1 MNNQSFIIENL
12 LPVAISLMVL
22 WVAYRL
28 LFTNSNRFQFNRFY
42 LLTAM
47 LFSLTLPLLG
57 VLMSRSTPQVAAF
70 KENLFNGTVLNEITI
85 SYGGESSE
93 TTLPEI
99 VITGPSR
106 MHVTVWQ
113 VLGAIYLIGV
123 AVTALLFLFKMG
135 KLVAMIIRSPKRKM
149 EGYTMVFTHKE
160 HGPYSFF
167 RYAFFTDEQV
177 DPTIV
182 RHELSHIA
190 HHHSWD
196 ILMVELMKIFQ
207 WFNPFIY
214 LYKRE
219 LQSLH
224 EYIADN
230 DVVATGADKRNY
242 MMLILQQCTAVDFS
256 NMSNNF
262 SLILTKKR
270 IKMITKHEKAKGFWW
285 KLLATIPVLAVLLVA
300 NTKVTAQEKSA
311 VDDPKEL
318 TIEMGE
324 VEIFHDDG
332 TPLQF
337 KDTVIYNPD
346 GSYIKCE
353 VTDAFDPISGEP
365 RKKMTITTFNTDETP
380 NYTFNIKPMEK
391 HGDTVCFMVEPF
403 SISMGEGHQT
413 KITSDDLNI
422 KMVQKSNDS
431 IFQIVE
437 KMPEFPGGAEAM
449 MNYLSGNIKYPE
461 EAKEKGVSGRVFIN
475 FVIEKD
481 GSVSNAKVMRS
492 IGGGC
497 DEEALR
503 VVNAMPKWK
512 PGVQKGKPVRVSYML
527 PINFK
532 LDDSVKNKG
541 LAGTTWE
548 GTGKG
553 TKDKVN
559 YTMNMTMEIESPT
572 AGYFVMNLE
581 SEKKGKTTVEFEDVG
596 LPFTYTYDGK
606 SMGSINPIN
615 PDGSAMTAESQP
627 PYGFTIDDKGNMIV
641 NFYDM
646 KDIGVEK
653 IVFSK
658 KKDNASKPVG
668 GWPANQD
675 KEKTVAPQADLKPD
689 KDGIWSIAET
699 MPEYPGGLDAMR
711 TFIQE
716 NLTVPEKYK
725 EMDAKAEYRVFV
737 QFVVAEDGS
746 VTNVELLKPE
756 PSKKDL
762 NDEALRVVKAMPK
775 WKPGTVDG
783 KPVRV
788 RYVLPVTYK
797 LGK

>member
-1 MNNQSFIIENL
+1 
-12 LPVAISLMVL
+12 MVL

-47 LFSLTLPLLG
+47 LFSLAMPLLG
-57 VLMSRSTPQVAAF
+57 LFMVHSTPQVAAF
-70 KENLFNGTVLNEITI
+70 KENLFEGFMLNEITI
-85 SYGGESSE
+85 SYGE
-93 TTLPEI
+93 P
-99 VITGPSR
+99 
-106 MHVTVWQ
+106 VTEVAANDTVVTPPAGLHFSLWQ
-113 VLGAIYLIGV
+113 VLWVIYLIGV
-123 AVTALLFLFKMG
+123 VVASLLFLFKMG
-135 KLVAMIIRSPKRKM
+135 KLVTMIIRSPKRKM
-149 EGYTMVFTHKE
+149 DGFTMVFTHKE

-177 DPTIV
+177 NSTIV
-182 RHELSHIA
+182 RHELSHIE
-190 HHHSWD
+190 HHHSCD

-224 EYIADN
+224 EYIADD
-230 DVVATGADKRNY
+230 DVVSNGADKRDY

-256 NMSNNF
+256 DMSNNF

-270 IKMITKHEKAKGFWW
+270 IKMITKHEKAKGLWW
-285 KLLATIPVLAVLLVA
+285 RLLATIPVLAILLIA
-300 NTKVTAQEKSA
+300 NTKVTAQE
-311 VDDPKEL
+311 DDSKTQADMGMNTL
-318 TIEMGE
+318 TVYYYEKYGE
-324 VEIFHDDG
+324 VCPYTTSSINE
-332 TPLQF
+332 
-337 KDTVIYNPD
+337 PD
-346 GSYIKCE
+346 GSYYDVKVEEETIE
-353 VTDAFDPISGEP
+353 DGTMRTAVTFTKFDKDGNPKPTHLSQIPFTQAESVS
-365 RKKMTITTFNTDETP
+365 KKAPD
-380 NYTFNIKPMEK
+380 
-391 HGDTVCFMVEPF
+391 
-403 SISMGEGHQT
+403 
-413 KITSDDLNI
+413 
-422 KMVQKSNDS
+422 NDS

-437 KMPEFPGGAEAM
+437 VMPEFPGGADAM
-449 MNYLSGNIKYPE
+449 MKYLSGNIKYPE
-461 EAKEKGVSGRVFIN
+461 EAKDKGISGRVFIN

-481 GSVSNAKVMRS
+481 GSVNEVKVMRG
-492 IGGGC
+492 IGKLC
-497 DEEALR
+497 DDEAVR
-503 VVNAMPKWK
+503 VVKAMPKWK
-512 PGVQKGKPVRVSYML
+512 PGLQKGKPVRVSYML

-559 YTMNMTMEIESPT
+559 YTMHMTMEIESPT

-615 PDGSAMTAESQP
+615 PDGSAMTVEPQP

-646 KDIGVEK
+646 KEDIGVEK

-658 KKDNASKPVG
+658 KKDDSAKPVS
-668 GWPANQD
+668 GWPANQN
-675 KEKTVAPQADLKPD
+675 KENTIAPQADLKPD

-711 TFIQE
+711 TYLQE

-725 EMDAKAEYRVFV
+725 EMDAKAEYRVFI

-746 VTNVELLKPE
+746 VTKAELMKSE

-762 NDEALRVVKAMPK
+762 NDEALRVVKSMPK

-783 KPVRV
+783 KPVKV
-788 RYVLPVTYK
+788 RYILPVTYR

>member
-1 MNNQSFIIENL
+1 MNTIEFFTNNL

-47 LFSLTLPLLG
+47 LFSLVLPLLG
-57 VLMSRSTPQVAAF
+57 VLMSRSTPQVVAF

-85 SYGGESSE
+85 SYGGEPSE

-149 EGYTMVFTHKE
+149 NGYTMVFTHKE

-167 RYAFFTDEQV
+167 RYAFFPDEQV

-182 RHELSHIA
+182 RHELSHIS

-196 ILMVELMKIFQ
+196 ILMAEMMKIFQ
-207 WFNPFIY
+207 WFNPFVY

-224 EYIADN
+224 EYIADD
-230 DVVATGADKRNY
+230 DVVAAGADKRNY

-256 NMSNNF
+256 DMSNNF

-270 IKMITKHEKAKGFWW
+270 IKMITRNEKARRLWW
-285 KLLATIPVLAVLLVA
+285 RLLATIPVLAVLLVA
-300 NTKVTAQEKSA
+300 NVRVSAQESA
-311 VDDPKEL
+311 K
-318 TIEMGE
+318 
-324 VEIFHDDG
+324 
-332 TPLQF
+332 
-337 KDTVIYNPD
+337 
-346 GSYIKCE
+346 
-353 VTDAFDPISGEP
+353 
-365 RKKMTITTFNTDETP
+365 TDEKVYEFKT
-380 NYTFNIKPMEK
+380 TEITDVKIKK
-391 HGDTVCFMVEPF
+391 VD
-403 SISMGEGHQT
+403 
-413 KITSDDLNI
+413 
-422 KMVQKSNDS
+422 NDS
-431 IFQIVE
+431 IYQIVE
-437 KMPEFPGGAEAM
+437 VMPEFPGGMDQMAKF
-449 MNYLSGNIKYPE
+449 LSENIKYPE
-461 EAKEKGVSGRVFIN
+461 EAKDKGVSGRVFISY
-475 FVIEKD
+475 VIEKD
-481 GSVSNAKVMRS
+481 GSVSSAKVMRG

-512 PGVQKGKPVRVSYML
+512 PGLMKGKPVRVNYMI
-527 PINFK
+527 PVNFK
-532 LDDSVKNKG
+532 LDDNVKNKG

-559 YTMNMTMEIESPT
+559 YTMQMTMEIESPT
-572 AGYFVMNLE
+572 AGYFVMALTSQKE
-581 SEKKGKTTVEFEDVG
+581 KGKPVVEFEDVG

-606 SMGSINPIN
+606 SMGSINPTN
-615 PDGSAMTAESQP
+615 PDGSAMTVEPQP

-658 KKDNASKPVG
+658 KKDNSSNPVG

-675 KEKTVAPQADLKPD
+675 KEKTIAPQADLKPD
-689 KDGIWSIAET
+689 KDGIWPIAET

-711 TFIQE
+711 TYMQE

-725 EMDAKAEYRVFV
+725 EMDTKAEYRVFI

-746 VTNVELLKPE
+746 ITEAELLKPE
-756 PSKKDL
+756 PSKQDL
-762 NDEALRVVKAMPK
+762 NDEALRVVKAMQK

-783 KPVRV
+783 KPVKV
-788 RYVLPVTYK
+788 RYILPVTYK
-797 LGK
+797 LGT